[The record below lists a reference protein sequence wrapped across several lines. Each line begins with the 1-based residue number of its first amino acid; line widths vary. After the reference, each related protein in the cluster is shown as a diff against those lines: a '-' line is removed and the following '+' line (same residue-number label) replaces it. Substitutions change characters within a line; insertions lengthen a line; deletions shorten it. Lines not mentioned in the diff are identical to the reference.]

1 MIPPTKPLSQL
12 EFPTLHVSL
21 REGGETKIHFTKEGV
36 NLDEDLTFE
45 EYRDGLR
52 VLKDMRDRSTLMLAD
67 YKRAGEVKFGK
78 VAVDN
83 AMGQLEFDMP
93 TVNAILD
100 INSVPASLRKYNL
113 SGDALI
119 VLKKADL
126 TPAKRE
132 QWAKTAAEQNLSPST
147 LKASISEG
155 EVVTPAQAKSKNHG
169 IASVHGVRADFDIWY
184 RRVNGV
190 KGILRM
196 GEGYPEDII
205 RELMPIYELVA
216 ELKEKLALQVK

>member
-1 MIPPTKPLSQL
+1 MNPPTKPISQL
-12 EFPTLHVSL
+12 EFPTLHCSL
-21 REGGETKIHFTKEGV
+21 REGGDPKIHFTKQGV
-36 NLDEDLTFE
+36 ELDDDLTFD

-52 VLKDMRDRSTLMLAD
+52 VLKGMRDRSTLMLAD

-78 VAVDN
+78 VAVDS

-93 TVNAILD
+93 TVNAIVD
-100 INSVPASLRKYNL
+100 INSVPASLRKYDL
-113 SGDALI
+113 SSDALI

-132 QWAKTAAEQNLSPST
+132 QWARTAAEQNLSPST
-147 LKASISEG
+147 LKASINEG

-184 RRVNGV
+184 RRVGGLS
-190 KGILRM
+190 GIMKM
-196 GEGYPEDII
+196 GEGYPQDIL
-205 RELMPIYELVA
+205 RELEPIWYLVNELN
-216 ELKEKLALQVK
+216 EKLAKQVK